1 MELTVSTTNEH
12 RLIDGFFINFANPRD
27 FLLNN
32 GSPTNKREDRKNYSF
47 PLDGLSMKDYLLEW
61 SDTFFNHS

>member
-1 MELTVSTTNEH
+1 MDMKKLTVSTTNEH

-32 GSPTNKREDRKNYSF
+32 GSPTRREKIEK
-47 PLDGLSMKDYLLEW
+47 L
-61 SDTFFNHS
+61 